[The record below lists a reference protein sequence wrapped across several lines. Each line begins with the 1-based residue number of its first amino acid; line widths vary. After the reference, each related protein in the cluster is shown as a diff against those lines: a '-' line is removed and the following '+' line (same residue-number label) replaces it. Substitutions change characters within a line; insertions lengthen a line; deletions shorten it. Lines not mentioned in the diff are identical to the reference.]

1 MTKKSYEDGLPLGV
15 IGIFNFRE
23 ITNLQIMVPMGNRDQ
38 YEAVVRDKDGQIV
51 ATREFYSFDVLRSR
65 LAEEMHIGLKYTDAV
80 LAATINFNARLEAA
94 AKANKPSALLS
105 QFETEHVTYS
115 VIHHPAQLHVQ
126 YNPEQDRVEP
136 EFYRAVAQLRNVE
149 DPDECLIFD
158 DCADTLF
165 DAVVIIRNHIEKSLM
180 TCFMKGAI

>member
-1 MTKKSYEDGLPLGV
+1 MATKVDLPIGV
-15 IGIFNFRE
+15 IGICGTTE
-23 ITNLQIMVPMGNRDQ
+23 ITNLQIMVPMGNRTK
-38 YEAVVRDKDGQIV
+38 YEAILRNKDRVVV
-51 ATREFYSFDVLRSR
+51 SVENENYMTLRAA
-65 LAEEMHIGLKYTDAV
+65 LAETMQIGLKYTDAV

-105 QFETEHVTYS
+105 QFQTEHVTYS
-115 VIHHPAQLHVQ
+115 VVHHPAERYAY
-126 YNPEQDRVEP
+126 YNPEQDRTEP